1 MSQLQDR
8 ILRFRTMVHDDPE
21 SELGYFRLGQL
32 LMEAGE
38 HDEAATSFR
47 RTLELSPQFSK
58 VYHLLASSLLVLNRR
73 DEAVRILW
81 EGFAVADERDDNIPR
96 DEMTKMLGQ
105 LGEATPVSKK
115 PAANGPQPI
124 AEKNTP
130 AEAKRIS
137 NKTMRTTESIT
148 LSRACEAIEIPHGNK
163 VMLAAGTRVRV
174 TQALGGSF
182 TVATENG
189 NLMRIAAK
197 DADAI
202 GVETS
207 TPEQS
212 AASPLAD
219 ASEVEKMVWAQLET
233 VYDPEIPV
241 NVVDLGL
248 VYECR
253 VIPLPEEGYDVTI
266 KLTLTAPGCGMGD
279 VLRADAQTKILGVPN
294 VKDVHIE
301 IVVAP
306 PWNQSMMSEAA
317 KLQLGL

>member
-1 MSQLQDR
+1 MNQLQDR
-8 ILRFRTMVHDDPE
+8 ILQFRKMVHDDPE

-32 LMEAGE
+32 LTEAGE
-38 HDEAATSFR
+38 YGEAITSFH

-58 VYHLLASSLLVLNRR
+58 VYQLLASNLLMLNWR
-73 DEAVRILW
+73 DEAVRVLR
-81 EGFAVADERDDNIPR
+81 EGFAVADERGDNIPR
-96 DEMTKMLGQ
+96 DEMAKMLGQ
-105 LGEATPVSKK
+105 LGEEAPVSKK
-115 PAANGPQPI
+115 SVASGPQPI

-137 NKTMRTTESIT
+137 NKAMRTTESIT

-197 DADAI
+197 DGDAI

-253 VIPLPEEGYDVTI
+253 VTPLPEEGYDVTI